1 MALLLVAG
9 PGKPLLDLYE
19 PEAEIEEEEEE
30 EEEEEDVV
38 DKVVVEDL
46 LSTLKFQ
53 SFFRKNLSLLSLL
66 SNFSLLP

>member
-19 PEAEIEEEEEE
+19 PEAEIEEV
-30 EEEEEDVV
+30 DVV
-38 DKVVVEDL
+38 DGEVVEDL
-46 LSTLKFQ
+46 LSTLRFQ

-66 SNFSLLP
+66 SNLSLLP